1 MEALS
6 YSHGCMPTDGQCI
19 LPKVGLVEHRLA
31 SDPTLHDLQYK
42 LSGLKWQL
50 RSDCSGVVGLV
61 RRTAFSSFR
70 TVDEEESQ
78 HSSGAASHPCDYP
91 LS

>member
-1 MEALS
+1 
-6 YSHGCMPTDGQCI
+6 MPTDGQCI